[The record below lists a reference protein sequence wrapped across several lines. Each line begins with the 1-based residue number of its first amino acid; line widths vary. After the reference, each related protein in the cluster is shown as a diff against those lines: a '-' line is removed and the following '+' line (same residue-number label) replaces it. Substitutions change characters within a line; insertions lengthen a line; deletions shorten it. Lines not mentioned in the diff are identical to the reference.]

1 MHPSE
6 LTKERDLRES
16 KPLWADTPRI
26 GIRSGKTPEAN
37 HYDTIVV
44 GAGISGALVA
54 HALHRPGQSMLIVDR
69 RDPVMG
75 SSVASTAMI
84 QHEIDTPLTE
94 LRKMIGRDAA
104 DRAWQRSARAVL
116 RLEEIVSSLGISCSM
131 ARKQALYLAGDEMG
145 SRALKAEAA
154 AREEAGITARLLGPA
169 ELRSDYAINRTGA
182 ILSDISASANPAQLT
197 AGLLR
202 HTSGAGAEIVSHLEI
217 TDLRN
222 LGDEVVVATAQG
234 KILSAR
240 NVVFC
245 TGYEFLKSL
254 ESPKHQII
262 STWALAS
269 RKGIDLPNWLKSH
282 IVWEASDPYLYLRTD
297 RDGRLIAGGEDEE
310 NPTSYLSE
318 GKLFAKQDAI
328 RRKIESLLGIDIGEP
343 EYRWAAAFGTT
354 TTGLPL
360 IGAVPGMRNV
370 YAVMGFGGNGIT
382 FSQIAAEIIAAAVNG
397 GKDPDADLFR
407 FD

>member
-1 MHPSE
+1 MPTSE
-6 LTKERDLRES
+6 LTKERDLRDS
-16 KPLWADTPRI
+16 KPIWADSPRI
-26 GIRSGKTPEAN
+26 GLRSRHTPAAN

-44 GAGISGALVA
+44 GAGISGALVS
-54 HALHRPGQSMLIVDR
+54 HALHRPGQTTLIIDR
-69 RDPVMG
+69 REPVMG

-131 ARKQALYLAGDEMG
+131 KRKQALYLAGDEMG

-154 AREEAGITARLLGPA
+154 AREEAGIEARFLSTG
-169 ELRSDYAINRTGA
+169 ELREQYGLDRTAA

-202 HTSGAGAEIVSHLEI
+202 HTAAAGAEIVSKLEI

-222 LGDEVVVATAQG
+222 LGDEVVLATADG

-240 NVVFC
+240 NVIFC
-245 TGYEFLKSL
+245 TGYEFLKML

-269 RKGIDLPNWLKSH
+269 KKGLDLPDWLESH

-297 RDGRLIAGGEDEE
+297 REGRMIAGGEDEE
-310 NPTSYLSE
+310 NPTAYQSE
-318 GKLFAKQDAI
+318 RKLDAKAQAI
-328 RRKIESLLGIDIGEP
+328 RRKVEKLLGIDMGEP
-343 EYRWAAAFGTT
+343 DYRWAAAFGTT

-360 IGAVPGMRNV
+360 IGAVPGMKNV

-382 FSQIAAEIIAAAVNG
+382 FSQIAAEIVAAAVNG

-407 FD
+407 FG

>member
-1 MHPSE
+1 MSTSE

-16 KPLWADTPRI
+16 KSIWADSPRI
-26 GIRSGKTPEAN
+26 GLRSTHTPAAN

-44 GAGISGALVA
+44 GAGISGALVS
-54 HALHRPGQSMLIVDR
+54 HALHRPGQTTLIIDR
-69 RDPVMG
+69 REPVMG

-94 LRKMIGRDAA
+94 LRKMIGKDAA

-131 ARKQALYLAGDEMG
+131 KRKQALYLAGDEMG

-154 AREEAGITARLLGPA
+154 AREEAGIEARFLSTG
-169 ELRSDYAINRTGA
+169 ELREQYGLDRTA

-202 HTSGAGAEIVSHLEI
+202 HTAAAGAEIVSKLEI

-222 LGDEVVVATAQG
+222 LGDEVVLATADG

-245 TGYEFLKSL
+245 TGYEFLKML

-269 RKGIDLPNWLKSH
+269 KKGLDLPDWLESH

-297 RDGRLIAGGEDEE
+297 RDGRVIAGGEDEE
-310 NPTSYLSE
+310 NPTAYQSE
-318 GKLFAKQDAI
+318 RKLAAKAEAI
-328 RRKIESLLGIDIGEP
+328 RRKVEKLLGIDMGEP
-343 EYRWAAAFGTT
+343 DYRWAAAFGTT

-360 IGAVPGMRNV
+360 IGAVPGMKNV

-382 FSQIAAEIIAAAVNG
+382 FSQIAAEIVAAAVNG

-407 FD
+407 FG

>member
-1 MHPSE
+1 MPTSE

-16 KPLWADTPRI
+16 KSIWADSPRI
-26 GIRSGKTPEAN
+26 GLRSTHTPAAN

-44 GAGISGALVA
+44 GAGISGALVS
-54 HALHRPGQSMLIVDR
+54 HALHRPGQTTLIIDR
-69 RDPVMG
+69 REPVMG

-94 LRKMIGRDAA
+94 LRKMIGKDAA

-131 ARKQALYLAGDEMG
+131 KRKQALYLAGDEMG

-154 AREEAGITARLLGPA
+154 AREEAGIEARFLSTG
-169 ELRSDYAINRTGA
+169 ELREQYGLDRTA

-202 HTSGAGAEIVSHLEI
+202 HTAAAGAEIVSKLEI

-222 LGDEVVVATAQG
+222 LGDEVVLATADG

-245 TGYEFLKSL
+245 TGYEFLKML

-269 RKGIDLPNWLKSH
+269 KKGLDLPDWLESH

-297 RDGRLIAGGEDEE
+297 RDGRVIAGGEDEE
-310 NPTSYLSE
+310 NPTAYQSE
-318 GKLFAKQDAI
+318 RKLAAKAEAI
-328 RRKIESLLGIDIGEP
+328 RRKVEKLLGIDMGEP
-343 EYRWAAAFGTT
+343 DYRWAAAFGTT

-360 IGAVPGMRNV
+360 IGAVPGMKNV

-382 FSQIAAEIIAAAVNG
+382 FSQIAAEIVAAAVNG

-407 FD
+407 FG

>member
-1 MHPSE
+1 MPTSE

-169 ELRSDYAINRTGA
+169 ELRSDYAIERTGA

-269 RKGIDLPNWLKSH
+269 RKGIDLPDWLKSH

-310 NPTSYLSE
+310 SPTSYLSE
-318 GKLFAKQDAI
+318 GKLFTKQDAI
-328 RRKIESLLGIDIGEP
+328 RCKIESLLGIDIGEP
-343 EYRWAAAFGTT
+343 EYRWAAAFGPP

>member
-1 MHPSE
+1 MPTSE

-26 GIRSGKTPEAN
+26 GLRTRNTPSSD

-44 GAGISGALVA
+44 GAGISGALAA
-54 HALHRPGQSMLIVDR
+54 HALQRPGQSMLIVDR

-84 QHEIDTPLTE
+84 QHEIDTPLIE
-94 LRKMIGRDAA
+94 LRKMIGKDAA

-145 SRALKAEAA
+145 LRALRAEVA
-154 AREEAGITARLLGPA
+154 AREEAGIEARFLDTA
-169 ELRSDYAINRTGA
+169 ELKNDYAIERTGA

-202 HTSGAGAEIVSHLEI
+202 HTAGAGAEIVSQLEI

-234 KILSAR
+234 KIISAR
-240 NVVFC
+240 NIVFC

-269 RKGIDLPNWLKSH
+269 AKGIDLPDWLSSH
-282 IVWEASDPYLYLRTD
+282 ILWEASDPYLYLRTD

-310 NPTSYLSE
+310 NSTSYLSE
-318 GKLFAKQDAI
+318 SKLASKADAI
-328 RRKIESLLGIDIGEP
+328 KRKIEKLLGVDIGEP
-343 EYRWAAAFGTT
+343 EYRWAAGFGTT

-360 IGAVPGMRNV
+360 IGAVPGMKNV

-382 FSQIAAEIIAAAVNG
+382 FSQIAAEIVAAAVNG

>member
-1 MHPSE
+1 
-6 LTKERDLRES
+6 
-16 KPLWADTPRI
+16 
-26 GIRSGKTPEAN
+26 
-37 HYDTIVV
+37 
-44 GAGISGALVA
+44 
-54 HALHRPGQSMLIVDR
+54 MLIIDR

-84 QHEIDTPLTE
+84 QHEIDTPLTK
-94 LRKMIGRDAA
+94 LRKMIGKDAA

-116 RLEEIVSSLGISCSM
+116 RLEEIVSALGISCGM

-154 AREEAGITARLLGPA
+154 AREEAGIKARFLTAAKLGN
-169 ELRSDYAINRTGA
+169 DYAIERTGA

-202 HTSGAGAEIVSHLEI
+202 HTAGAGAEIISRLEI

-222 LGDEVVVATAQG
+222 LGDKVVVATAQG

-240 NVVFC
+240 NVIFC

-269 RKGIDLPNWLKSH
+269 AKGMDLPDWLQSH

-318 GKLFAKQDAI
+318 GKLVSKAQTI
-328 RRKIESLLGIDIGEP
+328 RRKIEKLLGVDIGEP

-360 IGAVPGMRNV
+360 IGAVPGMKNV

-382 FSQIAAEIIAAAVNG
+382 FSQIAAEIVAAAVNG

-407 FD
+407 FG

>member
-1 MHPSE
+1 MPTSE

-16 KPLWADTPRI
+16 KPIWADSPRI
-26 GIRSGKTPEAN
+26 GLRSTHTPAAN

-44 GAGISGALVA
+44 GAGISGALVS
-54 HALHRPGQSMLIVDR
+54 HALHRPGQTTLIIDR
-69 RDPVMG
+69 REPVMG

-94 LRKMIGRDAA
+94 LRKMIGKNAA

-131 ARKQALYLAGDEMG
+131 KRKQALYLAGDEMG

-154 AREEAGITARLLGPA
+154 AREEAGIEARFLSTG
-169 ELRSDYAINRTGA
+169 ELREQYGLDRTA

-202 HTSGAGAEIVSHLEI
+202 HTAAAGAEIVSKLEI

-222 LGDEVVVATAQG
+222 LGDEVVLATADG

-245 TGYEFLKSL
+245 TGYEFLKML

-269 RKGIDLPNWLKSH
+269 KKGLDLPDWLESH

-297 RDGRLIAGGEDEE
+297 RNGRVIAGGEDEE
-310 NPTSYLSE
+310 NPTAYQSE
-318 GKLFAKQDAI
+318 RKLAAKAEAI
-328 RRKIESLLGIDIGEP
+328 RRKVEKLLGIDMGEP
-343 EYRWAAAFGTT
+343 DYRWAAAFGTT

-360 IGAVPGMRNV
+360 IGAVPGMKNV

-382 FSQIAAEIIAAAVNG
+382 FSQIAAEIVAAAVNG

-407 FD
+407 FG

>member
-1 MHPSE
+1 MPTSE

-94 LRKMIGRDAA
+94 LRKMIGREAA

-154 AREEAGITARLLGPA
+154 AREEAGIAARLLGPA
-169 ELRSDYAINRTGA
+169 ELRSDYAIDRTGA

-269 RKGIDLPNWLKSH
+269 RKGIDLPDWLKSH

-310 NPTSYLSE
+310 NPTSYFSE

>member
-1 MHPSE
+1 MPTSE

-154 AREEAGITARLLGPA
+154 AREEAGIAARLLGPA
-169 ELRSDYAINRTGA
+169 ELRSDYAIDRTGA

-269 RKGIDLPNWLKSH
+269 RKGIDLPDWLKSH

-310 NPTSYLSE
+310 SPTSYLSE
-318 GKLFAKQDAI
+318 GKLFTKQDAI
-328 RRKIESLLGIDIGEP
+328 RCKMESLLGIDIGEP

>member
-1 MHPSE
+1 MPTSE

-16 KPLWADTPRI
+16 KSIWADSPRI
-26 GIRSGKTPEAN
+26 GLRSTHTPAAN

-44 GAGISGALVA
+44 GAGISGALVS
-54 HALHRPGQSMLIVDR
+54 HALHRPGQTTLIIDR
-69 RDPVMG
+69 REPVMG

-94 LRKMIGRDAA
+94 LRKMIGKNAA

-116 RLEEIVSSLGISCSM
+116 RLEEIVASLGISCSM
-131 ARKQALYLAGDEMG
+131 KRKQALYLAGDEMG

-154 AREEAGITARLLGPA
+154 AREEAGIEARFLSTG
-169 ELRSDYAINRTGA
+169 ELREQYGLDRTA

-202 HTSGAGAEIVSHLEI
+202 HTAAAGAEIVSKLEI

-222 LGDEVVVATAQG
+222 LGDEVVLATADG

-240 NVVFC
+240 SVVFC
-245 TGYEFLKSL
+245 TGYEFLKML

-269 RKGIDLPNWLKSH
+269 KKGLDLPDWLESH

-297 RDGRLIAGGEDEE
+297 RDGRVIAGGEDEE
-310 NPTSYLSE
+310 NPTAYQSE
-318 GKLFAKQDAI
+318 RKLAAKAEAI
-328 RRKIESLLGIDIGEP
+328 RRKVEKLLGIDMGEP
-343 EYRWAAAFGTT
+343 DYRWAAAFGTT

-360 IGAVPGMRNV
+360 IGAVPGMKNV

-382 FSQIAAEIIAAAVNG
+382 FSQIAAEIVAAAVNG

-407 FD
+407 FG

>member
-1 MHPSE
+1 MPTSE

-16 KPLWADTPRI
+16 KSIWADSPRI
-26 GIRSGKTPEAN
+26 GLRSTHTPAAN
-37 HYDTIVV
+37 HYDTIIV
-44 GAGISGALVA
+44 GAGISGALVS
-54 HALHRPGQSMLIVDR
+54 HALHRPGQTTLIIDR
-69 RDPVMG
+69 REPVMG

-94 LRKMIGRDAA
+94 LRKMIGKDAA

-131 ARKQALYLAGDEMG
+131 KRKQALYLAGDEMG

-154 AREEAGITARLLGPA
+154 AREEAGIEARFLSTG
-169 ELRSDYAINRTGA
+169 ELREQYGLDRTA

-202 HTSGAGAEIVSHLEI
+202 HTAAAGAEIVSKLEI

-222 LGDEVVVATAQG
+222 LGDEVVLATADG

-245 TGYEFLKSL
+245 TGYEFLKML

-269 RKGIDLPNWLKSH
+269 KKGLDLPDWLESH

-297 RDGRLIAGGEDEE
+297 RDGRVIAGGEDEE
-310 NPTSYLSE
+310 NPTAYQSE
-318 GKLFAKQDAI
+318 RKLAAKAEAI
-328 RRKIESLLGIDIGEP
+328 RRKVEKLLGIDMGEP
-343 EYRWAAAFGTT
+343 DYRWAAAFGTT

-360 IGAVPGMRNV
+360 IGAVPGMKNV

-382 FSQIAAEIIAAAVNG
+382 FSQIAAEIVAAAVNG

-407 FD
+407 FG

>member
-1 MHPSE
+1 MTTSE

-16 KPLWADTPRI
+16 KPVWADTPRI
-26 GIRSGKTPEAN
+26 GIRSRTMPTAD

-44 GAGISGALVA
+44 GAGISGALVS
-54 HALHRPGQSMLIVDR
+54 HALHRPGQSMLVIDKSE
-69 RDPVMG
+69 PVMG

-94 LRKMIGRDAA
+94 LRKMIGKDAA

-116 RLEEIVSSLGISCSM
+116 RLEEIVTSLGISCSM

-154 AREEAGITARLLGPA
+154 ARGEAGIEATFLSASELKEQYGLERTA
-169 ELRSDYAINRTGA
+169 A

-202 HTSGAGAEIVSHLEI
+202 HTAGAGAEIVSQLEI
-217 TDLRN
+217 TDLKN
-222 LGDEVVVATAQG
+222 LGDEVVLATAEG

-245 TGYEFLKSL
+245 TGYQFLKML

-269 RKGIDLPNWLKSH
+269 REGLELPGWLENH

-297 RDGRLIAGGEDEE
+297 RNGRMIAGGEDEE
-310 NPTSYLSE
+310 NPASFQSE
-318 GKLFAKQDAI
+318 RKLATKTKII
-328 RRKIESLLGIDIGEP
+328 RSKIEKLLGVDIGEP

-360 IGAVPGMRNV
+360 IGAVPGMKNV

-382 FSQIAAEIIAAAVNG
+382 FSQIAAEIVAAAVNG

-407 FD
+407 FS

>member
-1 MHPSE
+1 MPTSK
-6 LTKERDLRES
+6 LTKERDLRDS
-16 KPLWADTPRI
+16 KPLWADSPRI
-26 GIRSGKTPEAN
+26 GIRSGTTPKADR
-37 HYDTIVV
+37 YDTIVV
-44 GAGISGALVA
+44 GAGISGALVS
-54 HALHRPGQSMLIVDR
+54 HALHRPGQSMLVIDKSE
-69 RDPVMG
+69 PVMG

-94 LRKMIGRDAA
+94 LRKMIGKDAA

-116 RLEEIVSSLGISCSM
+116 RLEEIVTSLDISCGM

-154 AREEAGITARLLGPA
+154 AREEAGIKAKFLNAA
-169 ELRSDYAINRTGA
+169 ELKEQYGLERTAA

-202 HTSGAGAEIVSHLEI
+202 HTAGAGAEIVSQLEI
-217 TDLRN
+217 TDLRS
-222 LGDEVVVATAQG
+222 LGDEVVLATAEG

-245 TGYEFLKSL
+245 TGYQFLKML

-269 RKGIDLPNWLKSH
+269 RKGLELPDWLEKH

-297 RDGRLIAGGEDEE
+297 RNGRMIAGGEDEE
-310 NPTSYLSE
+310 SPTSFQSE
-318 GKLFAKQDAI
+318 RKLATKTKII
-328 RRKIESLLGIDIGEP
+328 RSKIEKLLGVDIGEP

-360 IGAVPGMRNV
+360 IGAVPGMKNV

-382 FSQIAAEIIAAAVNG
+382 FSQIAAEIVAAAING
-397 GKDPDADLFR
+397 GTDPDADLFR
-407 FD
+407 LG

>member
-1 MHPSE
+1 MPTSE

-94 LRKMIGRDAA
+94 LRKMIGRNAA

-154 AREEAGITARLLGPA
+154 ARDEAGIAARLLGPA
-169 ELRSDYAINRTGA
+169 ELRSDYAIDRTGA

-269 RKGIDLPNWLKSH
+269 RKGIDLPDWLKSH

-310 NPTSYLSE
+310 SPTSYLSE

-328 RRKIESLLGIDIGEP
+328 RRKIESLLDVDIGEP

>member
-154 AREEAGITARLLGPA
+154 AREEAGIAARLLGPA
-169 ELRSDYAINRTGA
+169 ELRSDYAIERTGA

-245 TGYEFLKSL
+245 TGYEFLKAL

-269 RKGIDLPNWLKSH
+269 RKGIDLPDWLKSH

-310 NPTSYLSE
+310 SPTSYLSE
-318 GKLFAKQDAI
+318 GKLFTKQDAI

>member
-1 MHPSE
+1 MPISE
-6 LTKERDLRES
+6 LTKERDLRQS

-26 GIRSGKTPEAN
+26 GVRSGTTPDADS
-37 HYDTIVV
+37 YDTIVV

-54 HALHRPGQSMLIVDR
+54 HALHRPGQSMLVVDR
-69 RDPVMG
+69 SEPVMG

-84 QHEIDTPLTE
+84 QHEIDTPLIE
-94 LRKMIGRDAA
+94 LRKMIGRHAA

-116 RLEEIVSSLGISCSM
+116 RLEEIVSSLGISCGM
-131 ARKQALYLAGDEMG
+131 ARKQALYVAGDDMG

-154 AREEAGITARLLGPA
+154 AREEAGIAARFLGPT
-169 ELRSDYAINRTGA
+169 ELRNDYAIERTGA

-234 KILSAR
+234 RILSAR

-254 ESPKHQII
+254 ESPKHKII

-269 RKGIDLPNWLKSH
+269 AKGIDSPDWLKSH

-297 RDGRLIAGGEDEE
+297 RGGRLIAGGEDED
-310 NPTSYLSE
+310 NPISYQSKR
-318 GKLFAKQDAI
+318 KLAAKTETI
-328 RRKIESLLGIDIGEP
+328 RSKVEKLLGIDIGEP

-354 TTGLPL
+354 VTGLPL

-407 FD
+407 FG

>member
-1 MHPSE
+1 MPTSK
-6 LTKERDLRES
+6 LTKERDLRDS
-16 KPLWADTPRI
+16 KPLWADSPRI
-26 GIRSGKTPEAN
+26 GIRSGTTPKADR
-37 HYDTIVV
+37 YDTIVV
-44 GAGISGALVA
+44 GAGISGALVS
-54 HALHRPGQSMLIVDR
+54 HALHRPGQSMLIIDKR
-69 RDPVMG
+69 EPVMG

-94 LRKMIGRDAA
+94 LRRMIGKDAA

-116 RLEEIVSSLGISCSM
+116 RLEEIVTSLDISCSM

-154 AREEAGITARLLGPA
+154 ARGEAGIEARFLSAA
-169 ELRSDYAINRTGA
+169 ELKEQYGLERTAA

-202 HTSGAGAEIVSHLEI
+202 HTAGAGAEIVSQLEI
-217 TDLRN
+217 TDLRS
-222 LGDEVVVATAQG
+222 LGDEVALATAEG

-245 TGYEFLKSL
+245 TGYQFLKML

-269 RKGIDLPNWLKSH
+269 RKGLELPDWLKNH

-297 RDGRLIAGGEDEE
+297 PNGRMIAGGEDEE
-310 NPTSYLSE
+310 NPTSFQSE
-318 GKLFAKQDAI
+318 RKLATKTKII
-328 RRKIESLLGIDIGEP
+328 RSKIEKLLGVDIGEP

-360 IGAVPGMRNV
+360 IGTVPGMKNV

-382 FSQIAAEIIAAAVNG
+382 FSQIAAEIVAAAING

-407 FD
+407 LG

>member
-1 MHPSE
+1 MPTSK
-6 LTKERDLRES
+6 LTKERDLRDS
-16 KPLWADTPRI
+16 KPVWADSPRI
-26 GIRSGKTPEAN
+26 GIRSGTTPKADR
-37 HYDTIVV
+37 YDTIVV
-44 GAGISGALVA
+44 GAGISGALVS
-54 HALHRPGQSMLIVDR
+54 HALHRPGQSMLVIDKSE
-69 RDPVMG
+69 PVMG

-94 LRKMIGRDAA
+94 LRKMIGKDAA

-116 RLEEIVSSLGISCSM
+116 RLEEIVTSLGISCGM

-154 AREEAGITARLLGPA
+154 AREEAGIKAKFLNAA
-169 ELRSDYAINRTGA
+169 ELKEQYGLERTAA

-202 HTSGAGAEIVSHLEI
+202 HTAGAGAEIVSQLEI

-222 LGDEVVVATAQG
+222 LGDEVVLATAEG

-245 TGYEFLKSL
+245 TGYQFLKML

-269 RKGIDLPNWLKSH
+269 RKGLELPDWLEKH

-297 RDGRLIAGGEDEE
+297 RNGRMIAGGEDKE
-310 NPTSYLSE
+310 NPTSFQSE
-318 GKLFAKQDAI
+318 RKLATKTKII
-328 RRKIESLLGIDIGEP
+328 RSKIEKLLGVDIGEP

-360 IGAVPGMRNV
+360 IGAVPGMKNV

-382 FSQIAAEIIAAAVNG
+382 FSQIAAEIVAAAVNG

-407 FD
+407 LG

>member
-1 MHPSE
+1 MTTSE
-6 LTKERDLRES
+6 LTKERDLRDS
-16 KPLWADTPRI
+16 KPVWADSPRI
-26 GIRSGKTPEAN
+26 GIRSGHTPAAD

-44 GAGISGALVA
+44 GAGISGALVS
-54 HALHRPGQSMLIVDR
+54 HALQRPGQSMLIIDR
-69 RDPVMG
+69 REPVMG

-94 LRKMIGRDAA
+94 LRKMIGRPAA

-131 ARKQALYLAGDEMG
+131 KRKQALYLAGDDMG

-154 AREEAGITARLLGPA
+154 AREEAGIEARFLSAA
-169 ELRSDYAINRTGA
+169 ELREQYGLDRTAA

-202 HTSGAGAEIVSHLEI
+202 HTAGAGAEIVSQLEI

-222 LGDEVVVATAQG
+222 LGNEVVLATAGG

-245 TGYEFLKSL
+245 TGYEFLKML

-269 RKGIDLPNWLKSH
+269 KKRLDLPGWLENH

-297 RDGRLIAGGEDEE
+297 REGRMIAGGEDEE
-310 NPTSYLSE
+310 NPTAYLSE
-318 GKLFAKQDAI
+318 RKLSAKAKTI
-328 RRKIESLLGIDIGEP
+328 SCKIERLLGVDMGEP
-343 EYRWAAAFGTT
+343 DYRWAAAFGTT

-360 IGAVPGMRNV
+360 IGAVPGMKNV

-382 FSQIAAEIIAAAVNG
+382 FSQIAAEIVAAAVNG

-407 FD
+407 FG

>member
-269 RKGIDLPNWLKSH
+269 RKGIDLPDWLKSH

>member
-1 MHPSE
+1 MPTSE

-26 GIRSGKTPEAN
+26 GIRSGKIPEAN

-84 QHEIDTPLTE
+84 QHEIDTPLIE

-154 AREEAGITARLLGPA
+154 AREEAGIAARLLGPA
-169 ELRSDYAINRTGA
+169 ELRSDYAIDRTGA

-269 RKGIDLPNWLKSH
+269 RKGIDLPDWLKSH

-310 NPTSYLSE
+310 SPTSYLSE

-328 RRKIESLLGIDIGEP
+328 RCKIESLLGIDIGEP

-370 YAVMGFGGNGIT
+370 YAIMGFGGNGIT

>member
-1 MHPSE
+1 MPTSE

-310 NPTSYLSE
+310 SPTSYLSE